1 MYKKIRTIDKSDLL
15 RTLSIWNKY
24 LKRRVRMIACGGTA
38 LTLLNLKESTI
49 DIDLLIPEPDED
61 KNIIK

>member
-1 MYKKIRTIDKSDLL
+1 
-15 RTLSIWNKY
+15 
-24 LKRRVRMIACGGTA
+24 MIACGGTA